1 MKSAVETLNP
11 TRAKLTIEV
20 PFEELKPSLDAAY
33 QRIAKQVNV
42 PGFRKGKVPPAVI
55 DRQVGRGVVLDEAI
69 NEALPKMYVQALQDN
84 DLQPLAQP
92 EIDITK
98 FEDNQALE
106 FTAEVDVR
114 PSIDVPSYDDLI
126 SSPRR
131 PHPLKNSMIIGVAS
145 TLLSMVL
152 GTLAAL
158 GLAQWKSRFKPLVL
172 AFVLS
177 PVVVPGVITAVGL
190 YFFFAPIGLTGSYL
204 GLILAHTALAT
215 PFVVIT
221 VGATLQSF
229 DTNLA
234 RAAASLGASPLEAF
248 RRVILPLILPG
259 LASGALFAFATSFD
273 EVVIVLFMAGP
284 EQRTLPREMFSGI
297 RENISPTITAAAVI
311 LTTVSIILLA
321 TMEGLRRRNERLKGG
336 G

>member
-1 MKSAVETLNP
+1 MFVFLIAPILAIMPLSFSSGSY
-11 TRAKLTIEV
+11 LTY
-20 PFEELKPSLDAAY
+20 PL
-33 QRIAKQVNV
+33 
-42 PGFRKGKVPPAVI
+42 PGFSLRW
-55 DRQVGRGVVLDEAI
+55 
-69 NEALPKMYVQALQDN
+69 
-84 DLQPLAQP
+84 
-92 EIDITK
+92 
-98 FEDNQALE
+98 
-106 FTAEVDVR
+106 
-114 PSIDVPSYDDLI
+114 YDDFI
-126 SSPRR
+126 NSPRWMTA
-131 PHPLKNSMIIGVAS
+131 LKNSMIIGVAS

-229 DTNLA
+229 DTNLT
-234 RAAASLGASPLEAF
+234 RAAASLGASPLYAF

-273 EVVIVLFMAGP
+273 EVVIVLFMVGP
-284 EQRTLPREMFSGI
+284 EQRTLPREMFAGI

-311 LTTVSIILLA
+311 LTTVSVILLA

-336 G
+336 SA

>member
-1 MKSAVETLNP
+1 LSSISSV
-11 TRAKLTIEV
+11 RA
-20 PFEELKPSLDAAY
+20 PS
-33 QRIAKQVNV
+33 QRIAWGSTIVV
-42 PGFRKGKVPPAVI
+42 STLVFFFLVAPILAIMPLSFSSGSYLTYPMPGFSLRW
-55 DRQVGRGVVLDEAI
+55 
-69 NEALPKMYVQALQDN
+69 
-84 DLQPLAQP
+84 
-92 EIDITK
+92 
-98 FEDNQALE
+98 
-106 FTAEVDVR
+106 
-114 PSIDVPSYDDLI
+114 YDDFI
-126 SSPRR
+126 NSPRWMSS
-131 PHPLKNSMIIGVAS
+131 LKNSMIIGVAA
-145 TLLSMVL
+145 TVLSMAL

-172 AFVLS
+172 ALVLS
-177 PVVVPGVITAVGL
+177 PVVVPVVITAVGL
-190 YFFFAPIGLTGSYL
+190 YFFFAPLGLTGNYV

-234 RAAASLGASPLEAF
+234 RAAASLGASPLYAF

-284 EQRTLPREMFSGI
+284 EQRTLPLEMFSGI

-311 LTTVSIILLA
+311 LTAVSIVLLA
-321 TMEGLRRRNERLKGG
+321 TLEGLRRRNERLKGTG
-336 G
+336 L

>member
-1 MKSAVETLNP
+1 MSDS
-11 TRAKLTIEV
+11 
-20 PFEELKPSLDAAY
+20 PSLRTPS
-33 QRIAKQVNV
+33 QRIAWTATIIVSTLV
-42 PGFRKGKVPPAVI
+42 FVFLIAPILAIMPLSFSSGSYLTYPLPGLSLRW
-55 DRQVGRGVVLDEAI
+55 
-69 NEALPKMYVQALQDN
+69 
-84 DLQPLAQP
+84 
-92 EIDITK
+92 
-98 FEDNQALE
+98 
-106 FTAEVDVR
+106 
-114 PSIDVPSYDDLI
+114 YDDFI
-126 SSPRR
+126 SSPRWMNS
-131 PHPLKNSMIIGVAS
+131 LKNSVAS
-145 TLLSMVL
+145 TALSMVL
-152 GTLAAL
+152 GTTAAL
-158 GLAQWKSRFKPLVL
+158 GLSQWKSRFKPLVL

-234 RAAASLGASPLEAF
+234 RAAASLGASPLQAF

-311 LTTVSIILLA
+311 LTTVSVILLA
-321 TMEGLRRRNERLKGG
+321 TLEGLRRRNERLRGSG
-336 G
+336 A